1 MNPADYG
8 MLWMSQFAPERMVLD
23 DNSMMAVGMS
33 VMEDITHQTHSMV
46 KKIFFC
52 CFFFM
57 SVNMPKLS

>member
-8 MLWMSQFAPERMVLD
+8 MLWMGQFAPERMVLD

-46 KKIFFC
+46 KINSFNGNIFHVC
-52 CFFFM
+52 
-57 SVNMPKLS
+57 K